1 MKNLMLALVV
11 IFSVGLANAQTEVGD
26 ATLPNQMTIEGT
38 DLVLNGAGMR
48 EKVVF
53 DLYAGG
59 LYLQSKSSDAKSII
73 NADETMVIKLDIV
86 SKLVSSSKMTD
97 AVDEGFEAATDDN
110 IGPLEDRIEK
120 FKSFFKD
127 KIVKTNVFDIAYIK
141 GVGSVVYK
149 NGTKIGVIEGMDFKK
164 ALFAIWLGEDP
175 ADEDLKEG
183 MLGID

>member
-1 MKNLMLALVV
+1 MKNFMLAVMAV
-11 IFSVGLANAQTEVGD
+11 FSIAFANAQTQVGD

-59 LYLQSKSSDAKSII
+59 LYLQSKSSNASSII

-86 SKLVSSSKMTD
+86 SGLVSSKKMAN
-97 AVDEGFEAATDDN
+97 AVDDGFEASTDDN
-110 IGPLEDRIEK
+110 IGPLADRIEK
-120 FKSFFKD
+120 FKSFFSE

-141 GVGSVVYK
+141 GEGSVVYK
-149 NGTKIGVIEGMDFKK
+149 NGTKVGVVEGLDFKK
-164 ALFAIWLGEDP
+164 ALFGIWLGEDP
-175 ADEDLKEG
+175 ADDDLKEG
-183 MLGID
+183 MLGN

>member
-1 MKNLMLALVV
+1 MKNLMLALVA
-11 IFSVGLANAQTEVGD
+11 IFSVGFANAQTQVGD
-26 ATLPNQMTIEGT
+26 ATLPNQITIEGT
-38 DLVLNGAGMR
+38 DLVLNGAGIR

-59 LYLQSKSSDAKSII
+59 LYLKSKSSDAKSII

-86 SKLVSSSKMTD
+86 SKFVSSSKMTE
-97 AVDEGFEAATDDN
+97 AVDEGFEASTDDN

-127 KIVKTNVFDIAYIK
+127 EIVKTNVFDIAYIK

-149 NGTKIGVIEGMDFKK
+149 NGTKIGVVEGMDFKK
-164 ALFAIWLGEDP
+164 ALFGIWLGEDP

-183 MLGID
+183 LLGID

>member
-1 MKNLMLALVV
+1 MRNFMLAVMAV
-11 IFSVGLANAQTEVGD
+11 FSVAFANAQTQVGD

-59 LYLQSKSSDAKSII
+59 LYLQSKSNNASSII

-86 SKLVSSSKMTD
+86 SKLVSSKKMKN
-97 AVDEGFEAATDDN
+97 AVDDGFEASTNDN
-110 IGPLEDRIEK
+110 IAPLTDRIEK
-120 FKSFFKD
+120 FKSFFSD

-141 GVGSVVYK
+141 GQGTVVYK
-149 NGTKIGVIEGMDFKK
+149 NGTKVGMIEGLDFKK
-164 ALFAIWLGEDP
+164 ALFGIWLGEDP
-175 ADEDLKEG
+175 ADDDLKEG
-183 MLGID
+183 MLGS